1 MVLTITKKITMSLN
15 DIIREYLLKNPHL
28 MRSKYAETAKKF
40 GTNYEQIRTVARN
53 LRKKNPDSEPAE
65 KEVIN
70 FQEAKNNA
78 ILTAE
83 NCTRVK
89 SLDDLLAACNVDLE
103 NWEVEKYDIGTYEVT
118 GFDNDRKPI
127 TITMFRTKAFLKRLK
142 PEINLTMIKNQLME
156 DLKHLSPKI
165 SKIKRER
172 PDDRK
177 DLHLLEISAF
187 DLHLGKIG
195 IKGDKYSMKIA
206 EKRLLSAIEHLL
218 YRAQGYYIDKILFIV
233 GHDLLNSDKDWPIP
247 ATTRGTPQFNSD
259 YHIDMYR
266 CARKLMIKAIAI
278 LSEIAPVHVM
288 VVPGNHDRESVM
300 HLGDTLE
307 LYYENNENVNVDN
320 GDCLMKAIPYGNNLI
335 ISDHGDGPKIA
346 DLPGIIAQRFKNLWS
361 DTVYVEVHRGHYHTN
376 KAMKLQAIEELN
388 GITIR
393 NLSSMSA
400 TDYWHDSKGF
410 IGNIKKSQAFIY
422 NRQNGLQ
429 GILNYNVNI

>member
-1 MVLTITKKITMSLN
+1 MSLN
-15 DIIREYLLKNPHL
+15 DQIREYLLENPPL
-28 MRSKYAETAKKF
+28 MRSKYADTAKKF

-53 LRKKNPDSEPAE
+53 LRKQNPDVEPGE
-65 KEVIN
+65 KEVIS
-70 FQEAKNNA
+70 FQEAKDNA
-78 ILTAE
+78 VLTSE

-89 SLDDLLAACNVDLE
+89 SLEDLLEACKVDLE
-103 NWEVEKYDIGTYEVT
+103 DWEVEKYDIGTYEVT

-127 TITMFRTKAFLKRLK
+127 TITMFRTKAFLKRLR
-142 PEINLTMIKNQLME
+142 PEINLTMIRDQLME
-156 DLKHLSPKI
+156 DLKHLSPEVTKI
-165 SKIKRER
+165 DRER
-172 PDDRK
+172 PNDRK

-195 IKGDKYSMKIA
+195 IKGDKYNMKIA

-218 YRAQGYYIDKILFIV
+218 YRAQGYYVDKILFIV

-266 CARKLMIKAIAI
+266 FARKLMIKAVTI

-288 VVPGNHDRESVM
+288 VIPGNHDRESVM

-320 GDCLMKAIPYGNNLI
+320 SDCLMKALPYGNNLI

-346 DLPGIIAQRFKNLWS
+346 NLPGIIAQRFKNLWS
-361 DTVYVEVHRGHYHTN
+361 NTIYVEVHRGHYHTN

-388 GITIR
+388 GITVR

-410 IGNIKKSQAFIY
+410 IGNIKKAQAFVY
-422 NRQNGLQ
+422 SRENGLQ
-429 GILNYNVNI
+429 GILNYNVSV

>member
-1 MVLTITKKITMSLN
+1 MILN
-15 DIIREYLLKNPHL
+15 DEIKEYLLNNPHL

-40 GTNYEQIRTVARN
+40 GTNYEQIRNLARS
-53 LRKKNPDSEPAE
+53 LRKTLPDTEPKE
-65 KEVIN
+65 KEIIN
-70 FQEAKNNA
+70 FQETKDNA
-78 ILTAE
+78 VLTAE

-89 SLDDLLAACNVDLE
+89 SLEDLLAECKVDLDL
-103 NWEVEKYDIGTYEVT
+103 WDVAKYDIGTYEVT
-118 GFDNDRKPI
+118 GFDNDRNPI
-127 TITMFRTKAFLKRLK
+127 TVTMFRTKAFLKRIE
-142 PEINLTMIKNQLME
+142 PEFNIQKIKQELIE
-156 DLKHLSPKI
+156 DLRNLSPTVAKF
-165 SKIKRER
+165 KRNR

-195 IKGDKYSMKIA
+195 IKNDKYSLKIA
-206 EKRLLSAIEHLL
+206 EERLLSAVDHLL

-247 ATTRGTPQFNSD
+247 STTRGTPQFNSD

-266 CARKLMIKAIAI
+266 HARKLMIKTIDM
-278 LSEIAPVHVM
+278 LSEVADVHVM

-300 HLGDTLE
+300 HLGDTLD
-307 LYYENNENVNVDN
+307 LYYEKNQNVKVDN
-320 GDCLMKAIPYGNNLI
+320 SDCLMKAIPYGNNLI
-335 ISDHGDGPKIA
+335 ISDHGDGPKTN

-376 KAMKLQAIEELN
+376 KATKLQAIEELN
-388 GITIR
+388 GITVR

-410 IGNIKKSQAFIY
+410 IGNIKKAQAFIY
-422 NRQNGLQ
+422 SRDNGLQ
-429 GILNYNVNI
+429 GILNYNVSV